1 MGWMRLSTRSSRSYR
16 ALMLLGGLLGAVSLA
31 LALAVTEQA
40 AIPHESRQFIAV
52 AATGFVLMTLFVN
65 GLSLRPLIERL
76 GLNRL
81 SAVDRA
87 LRDQAEVIEL
97 ESLRD
102 KADELARHEHI
113 GPAGLDRIP
122 AVFDASQ
129 ASVGTAQI
137 EQLSD
142 DQKIAVG
149 RSDEHTSELQ
159 S

>member
-81 SAVDRA
+81 SAVARA
-87 LRDQAEVIEL
+87 LRDQVEFIEL

-102 KADELARHEHI
+102 KADELARNVHI
-113 GPAGLDRIP
+113 GT
-122 AVFDASQ
+122 AVLEPIHAALSYSQ
-129 ASVGTAQI
+129 ASVGTAQTDTHR
-137 EQLSD
+137 E
-142 DQKIAVG
+142 
-149 RSDEHTSELQ
+149 
-159 S
+159 

>member
-16 ALMLLGGLLGAVSLA
+16 ALMLLGGLRGAVSLA

-97 ESLRD
+97 E
-102 KADELARHEHI
+102 
-113 GPAGLDRIP
+113 
-122 AVFDASQ
+122 
-129 ASVGTAQI
+129 
-137 EQLSD
+137 
-142 DQKIAVG
+142 
-149 RSDEHTSELQ
+149 RSEEHTSELQ
-159 S
+159 SHMRISYAVF